1 VGLTLSPTQQK
12 ARKAL
17 VAAIT
22 RPGLVALAAESGMGR
37 TTILGTLGADTKTVR
52 LDVRDFMAA
61 LGRHHPLALEE
72 SWHELVTTALARDAQ
87 LVLFDDFQ
95 SILNVCLGHMYP
107 RTNLLWGAIQ
117 SVSRVAHDSGKS
129 VVVSMDKR
137 TCGMISGCVTM
148 GSLTSEDYAHFLGVF
163 LGADRAGRLD
173 VGRIHRFARK
183 LTARALETSCTAL
196 REKRDLDTDGFVEY
210 LRVHQLAT
218 NVDLGEVEA
227 VALDELKGVDDV
239 IQALE
244 ANLVLPFEEPA
255 LATELGLK
263 PKRGVLLVGP
273 PGTGKTTIGRALA
286 HRLKSKFFLIDGTV
300 VGGTPNFFATV
311 HRIFEAAKH
320 NAPSIVFIDDSD
332 VLFEDGSDHGFYRY
346 LLTMLDGIESESA
359 GRICLMMTAMDV
371 ASLPPAL
378 VRSGRVEL
386 WLEMRLPDADARQAI
401 LAQRCAS
408 LPASVGPVD
417 VARLA
422 AASEGLTGA
431 DLKRVI
437 EDGML
442 LLGYDRARHKPQ
454 RPAVDYFVQAV
465 ESVRANKQRYAAASG
480 RGRMGVRGKNI
491 PPMVFQQMARAMES
505 GGTMIN
511 GFFGDAGGDEP

>member
-1 VGLTLSPTQQK
+1 
-12 ARKAL
+12 
-17 VAAIT
+17 
-22 RPGLVALAAESGMGR
+22 
-37 TTILGTLGADTKTVR
+37 
-52 LDVRDFMAA
+52 
-61 LGRHHPLALEE
+61 
-72 SWHELVTTALARDAQ
+72 
-87 LVLFDDFQ
+87 
-95 SILNVCLGHMYP
+95 
-107 RTNLLWGAIQ
+107 
-117 SVSRVAHDSGKS
+117 
-129 VVVSMDKR
+129 
-137 TCGMISGCVTM
+137 MISGCVKM
-148 GSLTSEDYAHFLGVF
+148 GSLTPEDYAHFLGVF
-163 LGADRAGRLD
+163 LGADRAARLD

-196 REKRDLDTDGFVEY
+196 REKRDLETDGFIEY

-227 VALDELKGVDDV
+227 V
-239 IQALE
+239 
-244 ANLVLPFEEPA
+244 
-255 LATELGLK
+255 ELGLK

-359 GRICLMMTAMDV
+359 GRVCLMMTAMDV
-371 ASLPPAL
+371 AGLPPAL

-442 LLGYDRARHKPQ
+442 LLGYDRARRKPQ
-454 RPAVDYFVQAV
+454 QPAVDYFLQAV
-465 ESVRANKQRYAAASG
+465 ESVRANKQRYAAASV
-480 RGRMGVRGKNI
+480 RGRMGARGKNI

-505 GGTMIN
+505 GGAMIN
-511 GFFGDAGGDEP
+511 GFFGDTGGDEP

>member
-1 VGLTLSPTQQK
+1 
-12 ARKAL
+12 
-17 VAAIT
+17 
-22 RPGLVALAAESGMGR
+22 
-37 TTILGTLGADTKTVR
+37 
-52 LDVRDFMAA
+52 
-61 LGRHHPLALEE
+61 
-72 SWHELVTTALARDAQ
+72 
-87 LVLFDDFQ
+87 
-95 SILNVCLGHMYP
+95 
-107 RTNLLWGAIQ
+107 
-117 SVSRVAHDSGKS
+117 
-129 VVVSMDKR
+129 
-137 TCGMISGCVTM
+137 
-148 GSLTSEDYAHFLGVF
+148 
-163 LGADRAGRLD
+163 
-173 VGRIHRFARK
+173 
-183 LTARALETSCTAL
+183 
-196 REKRDLDTDGFVEY
+196 
-210 LRVHQLAT
+210 VHQLAT

-227 VALDELKGVDDV
+227 VSLDELKGVDDV

-244 ANLVLPFEEPA
+244 ANLVLPFEEPT

-371 ASLPPAL
+371 AS
-378 VRSGRVEL
+378 
-386 WLEMRLPDADARQAI
+386 
-401 LAQRCAS
+401 CAS

-480 RGRMGVRGKNI
+480 RGRMGARGKNI

-505 GGTMIN
+505 GGTMID
-511 GFFGDAGGDEP
+511 GFFGADAGGDEP

>member
-1 VGLTLSPTQQK
+1 VGPTLSPTQQK
-12 ARKAL
+12 ARTAL
-17 VAAIT
+17 VAAIA
-22 RPGLVALAAESGMGR
+22 RPGLSALAAESGMGR
-37 TTILGTLGADTKTVR
+37 TTILGTLGADAETAR

-61 LGRHHPLALEE
+61 LGRHHPMALEE
-72 SWHELVTTALARDAQ
+72 TWHELVTAALANAQ

-95 SILNVCLGHMYP
+95 LILNVCALAHMYP
-107 RTNLLWGAIQ
+107 RMHLLWGAMHSI
-117 SVSRVAHDSGKS
+117 SRIAQ
-129 VVVSMDKR
+129 
-137 TCGMISGCVTM
+137 
-148 GSLTSEDYAHFLGVF
+148 E
-163 LGADRAGRLD
+163 
-173 VGRIHRFARK
+173 
-183 LTARALETSCTAL
+183 L
-196 REKRDLDTDGFVEY
+196 REKRDLETDGFIEY

-359 GRICLMMTAMDV
+359 GRVCLMMTAMDV

-442 LLGYDRARHKPQ
+442 LLGYDRARRKPQ
-454 RPAVDYFVQAV
+454 RPAVDYFLQAV
-465 ESVRANKQRYAAASG
+465 ESVRANKQRYAAASV
-480 RGRMGVRGKNI
+480 RGHMGARGKNI

-505 GGTMIN
+505 GASVID
-511 GFFGDAGGDEP
+511 GFFGADSGGDEP